1 MFGDDD
7 FGRLDD
13 DDDGV
18 AGGEVEV
25 GGGVFGDRRGDRLA
39 VAEYGVDGG
48 HDLAVM
54 DVGDDAA
61 ELVACAELEVGAA
74 RRRLTDGVQGLVEE
88 AADGAGA
95 FAAPQVDEVVV
106 WVGRGEHVDGRGED
120 LLLGGE

>member
-7 FGRLDD
+7 FGGLDD

-25 GGGVFGDRRGDRLA
+25 GGGVFGDRRRDRLT

-48 HDLAVM
+48 HHFAVV
-54 DVGDDAA
+54 DGGDDAA
-61 ELVACAELEVGAA
+61 ELVAGAELQVELVRC
-74 RRRLTDGVQGLVEE
+74 RRVDGVEGLVEE

-95 FAAPQVDEVVV
+95 FASPQVDEVIVC
-106 WVGRGEHVDGRGED
+106 
-120 LLLGGE
+120 GGSR